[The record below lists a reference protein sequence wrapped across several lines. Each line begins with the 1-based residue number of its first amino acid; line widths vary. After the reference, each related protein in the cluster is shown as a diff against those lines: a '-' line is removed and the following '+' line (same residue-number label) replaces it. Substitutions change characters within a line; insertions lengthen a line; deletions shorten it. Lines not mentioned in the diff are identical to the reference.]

1 MTRAEVLRACA
12 ARLRRIADSLDGQ
25 ATMCEDMPAYG
36 STAIGSREL
45 RTCAHD
51 LANVLTVL
59 RGEED

>member
-12 ARLRRIADSLDGQ
+12 VKLRAIAVRMDVPEGGTEPD
-25 ATMCEDMPAYG
+25 T
-36 STAIGSREL
+36 REL